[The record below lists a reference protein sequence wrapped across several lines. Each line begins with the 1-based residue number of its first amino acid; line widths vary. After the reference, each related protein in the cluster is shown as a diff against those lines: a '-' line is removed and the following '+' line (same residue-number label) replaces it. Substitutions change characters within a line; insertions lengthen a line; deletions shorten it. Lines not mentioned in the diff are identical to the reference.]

1 MWLVRLIV
9 VLSIAVAAAGCAG
22 VSGPQVAVPPPE
34 AAAPPADLDQL
45 MYSRRT
51 AYVAREPAMVPVP
64 VAARGAVPVA
74 VPVPVL
80 PPVPAALLPGPAPG
94 GDEPYTLDSG
104 DRLRIV
110 VFGQEGLTS
119 TYIVDA
125 TGKISMP
132 LIGAVSARNC
142 TTAQLARAVADRL
155 KTGGFVREPHV
166 AIEVETYRPFFILG
180 EVIAPGLY
188 PYVPNMT
195 VETAVAIAGGFS
207 PRAYRYDAE
216 ISRSQSGVTGR
227 QKVPLI
233 APVRP
238 GDTITVSERWF

>member
-1 MWLVRLIV
+1 MRLCRLLVL
-9 VLSIAVAAAGCAG
+9 LTIAVAAAGCAG
-22 VSGPQVAVPPPE
+22 TPFSSVTAVPPE
-34 AAAPPADLDQL
+34 APLPADIDSF
-45 MYSRRT
+45 MYGRGS
-51 AYVAREPAMVPVP
+51 AYVAREPVVVPVP
-64 VAARGAVPVA
+64 VAAP
-74 VPVPVL
+74 VPVPAAIL
-80 PPVPAALLPGPAPG
+80 PPPVPAALLPGPAPG

-125 TGKISMP
+125 TGNIAIP
-132 LIGAVSARNC
+132 LIGVVNARGC
-142 TTAQLARAVADRL
+142 TTGQLARVIADKLR
-155 KTGGFVREPHV
+155 KGYVREPHV
-166 AIEVETYRPFFILG
+166 TIEVETYRPFFILG

-195 VETAVAIAGGFS
+195 VETAVAIAGGFT

-216 ISRSQSGVTGR
+216 VSRSQSGVTAR
-227 QKVPLI
+227 QKVPMI

>member
-1 MWLVRLIV
+1 MRLARLLVALT
-9 VLSIAVAAAGCAG
+9 IAAAAAGCAG
-22 VSGPQVAVPPPE
+22 TPFSPVAAVPE
-34 AAAPPADLDQL
+34 APPPADIDNFV
-45 MYSRRT
+45 YGRGA
-51 AYVAREPAMVPVP
+51 AYAVPVAAPFPVP
-64 VAARGAVPVA
+64 VAAP
-74 VPVPVL
+74 VPVPVVVPP
-80 PPVPAALLPGPAPG
+80 PPVPVALLPGPAPG

-132 LIGAVSARNC
+132 LIGAVNARGC
-142 TTAQLARAVADRL
+142 TTGQLARLIADKLRN
-155 KTGGFVREPHV
+155 GYVREPHV
-166 AIEVETYRPFFILG
+166 AIEVELYRPFFILG

-195 VETAVAIAGGFS
+195 VETAVAIAGGFT

-216 ISRSQSGVTGR
+216 VSRSQSGVTAR